1 MTSLMSESA
10 ENLRHRAE
18 EKAYLDENTPTQSLS
33 PEETEHLLYEL
44 RVNQIEL
51 EMQNEELL
59 CSQLEL
65 DAVRS
70 RYFELY
76 DLAPVGY
83 LAVDENRV
91 IRSANLAVVTL
102 LGVGRRDLL
111 GKQITLFICRE
122 DQDIFYQYCKQAL
135 KTTDPQVCEM
145 RLQRADGTIF
155 WVRLRITSGK
165 SGEYWITLDDVSEL
179 NRWKE
184 TAKRSNSELE
194 ARVPE
199 RTATHDRSNEE
210 MKEVAFKLLWAE
222 ERERERMA
230 CVLREQVGQS
240 LLMAK
245 MKLEALAVHTS
256 PDSFRKHVDEAAVL
270 IETSIRDVLSLTSK
284 IRPTILE
291 TFRIETAL
299 EWLCSSIGNEYSLL
313 IDFTDD
319 LRPKPLAE
327 EVSYALYQ
335 AVRELLLNV
344 VKHADA
350 EKAQLSLKTD
360 NQQLVV
366 QVNDNGVGFNTHDI
380 HRKHSNKRGYGLYSV
395 KQRMGFVGGSFA
407 VESAPGKGTSV
418 TLTVPLG
425 EMKGVCE

>member
-33 PEETEHLLYEL
+33 PEETEHLL
-44 RVNQIEL
+44 
-51 EMQNEELL
+51 
-59 CSQLEL
+59 
-65 DAVRS
+65 
-70 RYFELY
+70 
-76 DLAPVGY
+76 
-83 LAVDENRV
+83 
-91 IRSANLAVVTL
+91 
-102 LGVGRRDLL
+102 
-111 GKQITLFICRE
+111 
-122 DQDIFYQYCKQAL
+122 
-135 KTTDPQVCEM
+135 
-145 RLQRADGTIF
+145 
-155 WVRLRITSGK
+155 
-165 SGEYWITLDDVSEL
+165 
-179 NRWKE
+179 
-184 TAKRSNSELE
+184 
-194 ARVPE
+194 
-199 RTATHDRSNEE
+199 SNEE

-344 VKHADA
+344 VKHAGA

-366 QVNDNGVGFNTHDI
+366 QVNDNGAGFNTHDT